1 MKKINS
7 ALILA
12 FINVMA
18 YAQEK
23 GVETTDINVDVNK
36 GGGGGSFPWMWIVGA
51 LVLII
56 LLFALL
62 GGSGGT
68 DRVIERKTIVK
79 D

>member
-36 GGGGGSFPWMWIVGA
+36 SGGGFPWMWIVGA

-62 GGSGGT
+62 GGSGGSE
-68 DRVIERKTIVK
+68 RVIERKTIVK
-79 D
+79 E

>member
-1 MKKINS
+1 
-7 ALILA
+7 
-12 FINVMA
+12 MA